1 MCFHLYAGTSK
12 PIPRRSFRQEF
23 PDISVSSL
31 TEHDGAIRAHFGAS
45 EVQYV
50 GSTSCCGCDFPS
62 LMYQNGGWPA
72 WPPVETDEEQL
83 ASGRHNRQLL
93 VGLLRS
99 TGEADVEL
107 YGVWEGD
114 FAKEPRIREDIPIT
128 SILMDE
134 FYFKERGFYRV
145 AL

>member
-12 PIPRRSFRQEF
+12 PIPRRSFRQES

-31 TEHDGAIRAHFGAS
+31 TEHDEAVRAYFSAP

-62 LMYQNGGWPA
+62 LMFQNGDWPV
-72 WPPVETDEEQL
+72 WPPVETDKEQL
-83 ASGRHNRQLL
+83 ASDRLNRELL
-93 VGLLRS
+93 AGLLRS
-99 TGEADVEL
+99 TGEGVVEL

-114 FAKEPRIREDIPIT
+114 FAKEPRIREDIPLT
-128 SILMDE
+128 SILADE

-145 AL
+145 SL

>member
-12 PIPRRSFRQEF
+12 PIPRRNWRQES
-23 PDISVSSL
+23 PNISVSSL
-31 TEHDGAIRAHFGAS
+31 KEQDAPIRAHFSAP
-45 EVQYV
+45 EVQYI

-62 LMYQNGGWPA
+62 LMYQNGDWPV

-83 ASGRHNRQLL
+83 GSDRRNRELL

-99 TGEADVEL
+99 TGEVVVEL

-114 FAKEPRIREDIPIT
+114 FAKEPRIREDILLT
-128 SILMDE
+128 SILADE

-145 AL
+145 ML